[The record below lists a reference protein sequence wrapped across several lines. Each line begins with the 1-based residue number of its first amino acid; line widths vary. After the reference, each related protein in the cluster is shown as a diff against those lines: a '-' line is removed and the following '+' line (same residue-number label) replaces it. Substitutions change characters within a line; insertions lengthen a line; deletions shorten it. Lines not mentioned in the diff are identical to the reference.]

1 MPKIFAYV
9 KKKLYIC
16 VANAKLNRTMAVEPF
31 TYRIT
36 ELGKSILP
44 KGAHLWLYGSR
55 ARGDFRADSD
65 WDLLVLLD
73 KDKRTNKDFEKY
85 SFPFSDFGF
94 SFGEL
99 ISPHIYTTKQ
109 WKELAFTPFVK
120 NVEQDKIVLI

>member
-1 MPKIFAYV
+1 MEQMLNKI
-9 KKKLYIC
+9 KEIG
-16 VANAKLNRTMAVEPF
+16 RQ
-31 TYRIT
+31 
-36 ELGKSILP
+36 ILP
-44 KGAHLWLYGSR
+44 KDSHLWLYGSR